1 MKISDCEFL
10 TQESATLKGFHA
22 LLYFLLWWTLHFWN
36 RWLSPRWFFI
46 EKEANI
52 EVIVSS
58 HSSSPCRL
66 SPTSSW
72 ESATQF
78 LGTTGNKSTD
88 HLKWSCKNSPDLTF
102 FLWKGAFP
110 QGKHY
115 NEILSAFRSF
125 SLQSF
130 SQRNLSGQTQISA
143 LQLPPCGL
151 GHCFSQLLVYYFDA
165 IVYASK
171 WKDGKKSSCW
181 VVLPGKEGLSSLSSR
196 PSPSLPQ
203 VHDVSLF
210 SVLLHNPLLG
220 LTKLQGAVEL
230 SFHYLKGTNSVGQLP
245 TLPISQS
252 QP

>member
-1 MKISDCEFL
+1 MIFYRKRGKYRGNCCFSLIKSLFAYHQHPLESLLPSFWEPQETNRLTTWNDPAKIARIWPSSCERVLFL
-10 TQESATLKGFHA
+10 KA
-22 LLYFLLWWTLHFWN
+22 
-36 RWLSPRWFFI
+36 
-46 EKEANI
+46 
-52 EVIVSS
+52 
-58 HSSSPCRL
+58 
-66 SPTSSW
+66 
-72 ESATQF
+72 
-78 LGTTGNKSTD
+78 
-88 HLKWSCKNSPDLTF
+88 
-102 FLWKGAFP
+102 
-110 QGKHY
+110 
-115 NEILSAFRSF
+115 ILSAFWSF
-125 SLQSF
+125 SLQSL
-130 SQRNLSGQTQISA
+130 SQRNSSGQTQISV
-143 LQLPPCGL
+143 LQSPPCGL

-181 VVLPGKEGLSSLSSR
+181 VVLLGKEGLSSLSSR

-203 VHDVSLF
+203 VPDVSLF